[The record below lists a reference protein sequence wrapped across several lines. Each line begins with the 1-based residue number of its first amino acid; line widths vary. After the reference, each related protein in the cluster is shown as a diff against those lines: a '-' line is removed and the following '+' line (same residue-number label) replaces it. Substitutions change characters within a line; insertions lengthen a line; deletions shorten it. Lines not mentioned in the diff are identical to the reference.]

1 MQRLVENGI
10 PLETENKENETAC
23 DCAEKNG
30 HSDIALF
37 LESNMVFSLVCLLYN
52 LCNMITFN
60 VKKISQRLCES
71 CFLGQFL
78 LYSCL
83 FRCPH
88 RCHMDKRMSH
98 FL

>member
-37 LESNMVFSLVCLLYN
+37 LESNMVFSSVCLPL
-52 LCNMITFN
+52 IH
-60 VKKISQRLCES
+60 
-71 CFLGQFL
+71 
-78 LYSCL
+78 CL
-83 FRCPH
+83 IRFSV
-88 RCHMDKRMSH
+88 MSK
-98 FL
+98 